1 MLDTTKTEKKP
12 SKWNNLILHLHPK
25 FINEKALNY
34 TLTFGLGG
42 MAALLFVLLAL
53 TGMLLRFTYVP
64 TPDQAYD
71 SIQHL
76 KSNILYGDLI
86 RNIHH
91 WSATL
96 LILISF
102 LHMLRVLFTGAYTGK
117 RGSNWVI
124 GVVMLVL
131 VFFSGFSGYLLP
143 WDQLSYWAVTV
154 VTSMLL
160 YIPFI
165 GESINQAIIQGSEI
179 GAPTLLLF
187 YTMHTGI
194 LPLAM
199 VLLMSFHFWKVR
211 KAGGVVIPNEH
222 DDKLK
227 KVAVIPNLVSKEFTV
242 ALILIA
248 LLLILSVFFNAQF
261 GEPANPS
268 ITPNPTKA
276 PWYFMGFQ
284 ELILHFHPLISAVLI
299 PTFILVALFYL
310 PKIKN
315 VTPNEGVWFLS
326 KTGKKLAT
334 TVSILG
340 LICTFVYVVLD
351 EFVFI
356 NIALFKYGLLNF
368 ILFIV
373 FLIGGTFYLKKR
385 FNTNKAETLQ
395 TIIVFLISCF
405 ITLTIIGIFFRG
417 EGMQLT
423 FF

>member
-211 KAGGVVIPNEH
+211 KAGGVVIPNEQ
-222 DDKLK
+222 DDKPK